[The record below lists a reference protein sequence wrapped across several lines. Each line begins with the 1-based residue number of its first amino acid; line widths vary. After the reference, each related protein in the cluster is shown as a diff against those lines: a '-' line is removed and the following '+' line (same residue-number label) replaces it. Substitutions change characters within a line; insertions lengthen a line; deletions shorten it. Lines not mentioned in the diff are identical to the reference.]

1 MIDRST
7 KKITLLAIDLI
18 LNPVMPPAHK
28 LCKNVFACV
37 PEFWRAFEDSWRLAL
52 RHGQWI
58 WWRIGIVWLV
68 QYASGG
74 GIYKLA

>member
-7 KKITLLAIDLI
+7 KKITLLASDLI

-37 PEFWRAFEDSWRLAL
+37 PEFWRAFEDPWRLAL
-52 RHGQWI
+52 RNALRSWTTRFG
-58 WWRIGIVWLV
+58 RV
-68 QYASGG
+68 
-74 GIYKLA
+74 

>member
-7 KKITLLAIDLI
+7 QKITLLAIDLI
-18 LNPVMPPAHK
+18 LNPAMPPAHK

-52 RHGQWI
+52 RNALRSWTTRFG
-58 WWRIGIVWLV
+58 
-68 QYASGG
+68 
-74 GIYKLA
+74 